1 MAQHDYNIANQTA
14 ANARTDINNVLS
26 AIATNNSGASE
37 PSTTFANQW
46 WYETDTNLLKMRNEA
61 NDAWINVAYL
71 ATNNYYL
78 LENTIISSTSG
89 NGIGLLG
96 GQPTAIWE
104 TGTSTI
110 ESLVSPAKLK
120 AGADKATESKLNI
133 SGTAPIYGVRAWV
146 NFNGQGSNGAN
157 QTLNGSGNIASV
169 YKTGTGNFTITFT
182 TAMPDAN
189 YAITFGAGLSTS
201 VSDGNG
207 TCMDVYSQTASA
219 FSMAITD
226 PTGNNLS
233 NPLRCYLTIL
243 R

>member
-71 ATNNYYL
+71 ASNNYYL

-89 NGIGLLG
+89 SLIGLLG
-96 GQPTAIWE
+96 GRSTATWE
-104 TGTSTI
+104 TGTSTT

-120 AGADKATESKLNI
+120 AAADSATESKLNI

-146 NFNGQGSNGAN
+146 NFNGQGSIGAN

-169 YKTGTGNFTITFT
+169 YKAATGNFTVTFT

-201 VSDGNG
+201 LSDGNG
-207 TCMDVYSQTASA
+207 TCMDVYAQSASA

>member
-61 NDAWINVAYL
+61 NDAWITVAYL
-71 ATNNYYL
+71 ASNNYYL
-78 LENTIISSTSG
+78 LENTIISNTSG
-89 NGIGLLG
+89 TGIGLLAG
-96 GQPTAIWE
+96 RSTAIWE
-104 TGTSTI
+104 TGTSTT

-120 AGADKATESKLNI
+120 AAADSATESKLNI

-146 NFNGQGSNGAN
+146 NFDGTGSTSAN
-157 QTLNGSGNIASV
+157 QTLRANGNIASV
-169 YKTGTGNFTITFT
+169 YKNTTGNYTVTFT
-182 TAMPDAN
+182 TAMPDEY
-189 YAITFGAGLSTS
+189 YAVLYGAGLSTG
-201 VSDGNG
+201 VSSDNG
-207 TCMDVYSQTASA
+207 TTIDVYDQVAGSFKAN
-219 FSMAITD
+219 ITD
-226 PTGNNLS
+226 PTGNNRV
-233 NPLRCYLTIL
+233 NPPRCYMTIV

>member
-71 ATNNYYL
+71 ASNSYYL

-89 NGIGLLG
+89 SAIGLLA
-96 GQPTAIWE
+96 GQATGTWE
-104 TGTSTI
+104 TGTGTL
-110 ESLVSPAKLK
+110 ETLVSPAKLK
-120 AGADKATESKLNI
+120 AGSDKSVESKLNI

-169 YKTGTGNFTITFT
+169 YKTGTGNFTVTFT

-207 TCMDVYSQTASA
+207 TCMDVYSQSASA